1 MFAREFLD
9 KFIDTIDV
17 MNSGDIDETALSLLE
32 IKQKGGRLFILG
44 SGGSAGNASHAVNDF
59 RKIAGIETYTPIDNV
74 SELTAWI
81 NDKGWDFVYA
91 KWLEESRLNKK
102 DAVMILSVGG
112 GSIERKLSMNLVYAA
127 EYANKVDALV
137 ITITGRNGGEVGKLA
152 NNKIIIPNIFNNLV
166 TPFTEAMQ
174 SVILHLLVSHHYL
187 QESATTW

>member
-9 KFIDTIDV
+9 KFKDTLDV
-17 MNSGDIDETALSLLE
+17 MNTADIDETALALLE
-32 IKQKGGRLFILG
+32 IKQKKGRVFILG

-59 RKIAGIETYTPIDNV
+59 RKIAGLETYSPTDNV

-81 NDKGWDFVYA
+81 NDKGWDSVYT
-91 KWLEESRLNKK
+91 KWLEESRLSNK
-102 DAVMILSVGG
+102 DAIIILSVGG
-112 GSIERKLSMNLVYAA
+112 GSIERKLSVNLIYAA
-127 EYANKVDALV
+127 EYASKVDALI

-174 SVILHLLVSHHYL
+174 TVILHLLVSHHYL
-187 QESATTW
+187 QESPTTW